1 MPEFVVPPW
10 PQNLIFQCVRLT
22 RHYRQ
27 IHCLAPPQC
36 WFKLT
41 IHGSCRGEPGHIG
54 AGGVLRNEKFQRLLS
69 EPWHWICSWGRQS
82 YEAMPM
88 PMFDSER
95 CRQIEVECDSSV
107 AVFTVIRS
115 HRDQSSPLQPCQN
128 CKMKLACVVTAV
140 VCLEQALFEVK
151 LIFQLPPFVFFL

>member
-1 MPEFVVPPW
+1 MLILQSISILKYQFLQVVPSSLTFAATLWKTNANGAATFVFMPEFVVPPW

-82 YEAMPM
+82 YEATLM
-88 PMFDSER
+88 PMFD
-95 CRQIEVECDSSV
+95 
-107 AVFTVIRS
+107 
-115 HRDQSSPLQPCQN
+115 
-128 CKMKLACVVTAV
+128 
-140 VCLEQALFEVK
+140 LE
-151 LIFQLPPFVFFL
+151 